1 MWMKLQQESNEGG
14 GQILLVLAS
23 VPGHQDTGCQM
34 QHTLAV
40 RQQPAVAGN
49 RHAQ

>member
-1 MWMKLQQESNEGG
+1 MNLQPELNERA

-34 QHTLAV
+34 QHILAV

>member
-1 MWMKLQQESNEGG
+1 MWMKLQPELNEGG
-14 GQILLVLAS
+14 GQILLVYAS

-34 QHTLAV
+34 QHIPAV